1 METKEL
7 IIFYPSFANG
17 GITRN
22 LENILRFLAKKQIK
36 IFLFSHNAKK
46 NIKYKNVK
54 IIDKDHKILQK
65 KNNFYLIICSVI
77 NLFNFLR

>member
-1 METKEL
+1 MKRKE
-7 IIFYPSFANG
+7 IIVFYPSFANG

-22 LENILRFLAKKQIK
+22 LENILKFFSKKRIK

-54 IIDKDHKILQK
+54 IIDKNYKVFEK
-65 KNNFYLIICSVI
+65 KKKF
-77 NLFNFLR
+77 